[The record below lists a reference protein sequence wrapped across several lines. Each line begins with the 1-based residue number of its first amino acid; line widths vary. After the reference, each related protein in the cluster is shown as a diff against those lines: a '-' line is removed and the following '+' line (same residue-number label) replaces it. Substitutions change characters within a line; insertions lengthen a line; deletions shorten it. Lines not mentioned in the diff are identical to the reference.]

1 MRIFAKMARKIM
13 SIPLTLLLFASN
25 LVEVTRANDDDAVD
39 YNPEYEPQEPESVKK
54 TTNSIVIFS

>member
-1 MRIFAKMARKIM
+1 MARKIM